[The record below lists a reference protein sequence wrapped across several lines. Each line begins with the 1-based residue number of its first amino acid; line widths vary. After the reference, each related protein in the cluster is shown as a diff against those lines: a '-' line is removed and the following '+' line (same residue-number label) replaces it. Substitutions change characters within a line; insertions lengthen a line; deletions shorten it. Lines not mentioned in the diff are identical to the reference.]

1 MGAALILG
9 LGLGMA
15 GVTALMPAAVAQERA
30 PFGELRSAL
39 VAGGSELG
47 VTIRDLTGEDVSRQ
61 DLTDPS
67 GAYVERVREGSAA
80 ARAGFQ
86 AGDIVLSFDSER
98 VRSARQLARLVDET
112 PPGRQIEVTVL
123 RAGSRL
129 TLGVAPTEAQSA
141 LARAGALAQGR
152 RLEMPNLNI
161 RPFTG
166 RDDILPLLP
175 FSTNQLGVSVQELA
189 GQLGQYF
196 GAADG
201 VLVTSVSS
209 GTPAEA
215 AGLKAG
221 DVITKVGDATVGSV
235 GDLRRRLGEAS
246 GEVAVTIVRERQEQT
261 VTVPLGAARTAIRT
275 RRVI

>member
-1 MGAALILG
+1 
-9 LGLGMA
+9 MA

-80 ARAGFQ
+80 AGAGFQ

-123 RAGSRL
+123 RADSRL

-141 LARAGALAQGR
+141 VARAGALAQGR
-152 RLEMPNLNI
+152 RFRLEMPNLNI

-175 FSTNQLGVSVQELA
+175 FSTNQLGVSVQELT
-189 GQLGQYF
+189 GQLGEYF

-246 GEVAVTIVRERQEQT
+246 VEVAVTIVRERQEQT
-261 VTVPLGAARTAIRT
+261 VTVTLGAERTAIRT